1 MDSKISSEN
10 VSQLERDISDLFAS
24 GVDAAHFASKLL
36 LDIPVLVSVMDG
48 DGKVLFASAYH
59 NELSGVPDS
68 LSEIK
73 TEKDLF
79 PAFVN
84 KRFLPSLSQ
93 SVINDDL
100 ATWEFS
106 APLKNGS
113 VCVYSVRHQILA
125 AESSKKTFILSI
137 GIDVTGISEINSA
150 ALQDHKSQLNYLSF
164 HDPLTGLANRS
175 LFYDRVNKSL
185 SRSRRNTSNLSL
197 LLVDLD
203 RFKNIND
210 SLGRDAGDYYLK
222 QAALRLAETVRD
234 TDTVARLSGDEFVI
248 VLENVA
254 QASDITGICQK
265 ILDSISQPLSV
276 MGHEITSTASI
287 GVSLYPRDGDSI
299 DQLLKHADLA
309 MSRAKHLGK
318 NRTEFYVKAMTENAV
333 NYLLLENDLR
343 RAIDNDE
350 LCLHYQ
356 PQIDLQ
362 SGRIAGVEA
371 LVRWE
376 HPDRGLI
383 PPAEFIPLAEE
394 TGLIQPL
401 GNWVLKTACMHFQ
414 SWLVK
419 GFNFGKVAVNLS
431 PRQFRQDNFDAII
444 VDTLEE
450 AALAPEYLELEITES
465 SVMENA
471 AETIELLNV
480 FAKMGLSLAIDDF
493 GTGYSSLAYLK
504 RFPINKLKIDRSFI
518 NDIDVDEADSAI
530 AKSIID
536 LAHNMSLQV
545 VAEGVERPT
554 QSRWLNEKGCDHVQ
568 GFYYARPMAEEKL
581 LELVED
587 SARVIVCDGRIRL
600 LSSS

>member
-276 MGHEITSTASI
+276 MGHEISSTASI

-568 GFYYARPMAEEKL
+568 GFYYARPMTEEKL

>member
-113 VCVYSVRHQILA
+113 VCVYSVRHQVLA
-125 AESSKKTFILSI
+125 SESSKKEFILSI

-276 MGHEITSTASI
+276 MGHEISSTASI

-343 RAIDNDE
+343 RAIDKNE

-362 SGRIAGVEA
+362 SNRIAGVEA

-401 GNWVLKTACMHFQ
+401 GNWVLKTACVHFQ

-568 GFYYARPMAEEKL
+568 GFYYARPMTEEKL